1 MRYIDIIRG
10 NVDNHR
16 ARRGITQRALG
27 EAVGISR
34 PAFSAK
40 LHGHSPFDI
49 GLLLRVAAVLQVDV
63 RELMEDIEQAEDL
76 AHEEPKQEGAAA

>member
-10 NVDNHR
+10 NIDNHR
-16 ARRGITQRALG
+16 ARRGITQQALG
-27 EAVGISR
+27 EAAGVSR

-49 GLLLRVAAVLQVDV
+49 GLLLRVAGVLQIDV
-63 RELMEDIEQAEDL
+63 RELLEDIEQAEDL
-76 AHEEPKQEGAAA
+76 VKPEPKQEGAAA